1 MPSLSIESEDS
12 RDLGLGFADED
23 LLDDELDDI
32 FLTFF
37 FFAGFSGFS
46 FFCFFNFYT
55 DVRVVGIEDEFRAED
70 ADSDDEELDDES

>member
-1 MPSLSIESEDS
+1 LPSLSIESEDS

-46 FFCFFNFYT
+46 FFCFFNFYP
-55 DVRVVGIEDEFRAED
+55 DARVVGIEDEFRAED